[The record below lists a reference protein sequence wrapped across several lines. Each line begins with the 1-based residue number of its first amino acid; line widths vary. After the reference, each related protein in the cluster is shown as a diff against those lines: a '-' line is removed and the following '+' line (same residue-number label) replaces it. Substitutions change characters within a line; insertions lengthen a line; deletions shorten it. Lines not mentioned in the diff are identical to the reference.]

1 MKQIPAG
8 ELDRRVAILRPS
20 SLDDGTATVAGPLAE
35 AGKRWAKK
43 TDVSDG
49 ERMRAAQEGQTL
61 TTRFLVRADA
71 LTKAIDSTYALTCAG
86 VTYQVTGTKE
96 WGGRNI
102 GVEITTTSQP
112 DQHP

>member
-1 MKQIPAG
+1 MATAA
-8 ELDRRVAILRPS
+8 LDRRIVILRPS
-20 SLDDGTATVAGPLAE
+20 LVDDGTATIAGPPAE
-35 AGKRWAKK
+35 VGKRWAKK

-71 LTKAIDSTYALTCAG
+71 LTKTIDGTYALTCAG

-102 GVEITTTSQP
+102 GVEITATAQP
-112 DQHP
+112 AQLA